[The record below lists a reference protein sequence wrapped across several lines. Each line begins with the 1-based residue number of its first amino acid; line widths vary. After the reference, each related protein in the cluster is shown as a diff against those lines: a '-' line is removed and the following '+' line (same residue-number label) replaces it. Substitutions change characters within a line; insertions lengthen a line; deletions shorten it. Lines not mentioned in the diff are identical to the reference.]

1 MSICPLGGWEGMPL
15 LDVAPAHVHLM
26 LVQMQ
31 SLMAFKSFIWRV
43 WLLVFGFFWVFFFV
57 SFLPWKSKPLEKMH
71 LYFMSLTLS
80 ILYLMR

>member
-1 MSICPLGGWEGMPL
+1 MTICPLGGREGMPL

-43 WLLVFGFFWVFFFV
+43 WLLVFGFFWGFFCQFP
-57 SFLPWKSKPLEKMH
+57 SLEK
-71 LYFMSLTLS
+71 
-80 ILYLMR
+80 